1 MNHPGESWTTACA
14 AVMAAWGVGGSAYIT
29 RRSRPVMHRAQLAT
43 RHATAARR
51 SESSMGQ
58 CVHMAKAR
66 HHIRANDHTLK
77 ATGRFSAW
85 VYEPVLGLLT
95 LATLGLAVWGLL

>member
-1 MNHPGESWTTACA
+1 MHHPGESWTTACA
-14 AVMAAWGVGGSAYIT
+14 AIMAAWGVGGSAYIT

-43 RHATAARR
+43 RHATAARTTKSTMAQR
-51 SESSMGQ
+51 I
-58 CVHMAKAR
+58 HLAKAR
-66 HHIRANDHTLK
+66 HHIRTNDRVLK
-77 ATGRFSAW
+77 ATGRFSTW